1 MGDLMRQFW
10 IPALRSDELTTPDG
24 PPLRL
29 RLLGEDLIAFRTTS
43 GAVGLIQNACPHRGA
58 SLFFGRNE
66 EDGLR
71 CVYHGWKFDA
81 GGACIDMPS
90 EPAESNFKSKVRAR
104 AYPCLERNGV
114 VWAYMGP
121 RSEPPGL
128 PELEAN
134 MLDGG
139 GYEIQTMFRDCN
151 YMQALEGDIDT
162 VHSEYLHSGSMDYR
176 QYPKGSGMYYRMRT
190 AGPRYAVTDTDAG
203 TTYGAY
209 KQAEENL
216 VYWRIAH
223 FLFPFYTMIPSG
235 VLGLQVLVR
244 AWVPL
249 DDEHC
254 MFWSIVKRDGGPRI
268 SQGMQIDPKSGET
281 ERGFRRLG
289 QEFLHQSS
297 DWLGRWRLAS
307 NAGNDYDIDRGAQA
321 RNDSYT
327 GIDNGFAFLQDQA
340 VTESMGQIYTRDREH
355 LGTSDAM
362 IIRTRRRLI
371 NAARAY
377 QERGELPAGVD
388 DPSVYARRSGWTLLP
403 NESDWLAGTEHLR
416 RAFVQHPVEAL
427 PAQ

>member
-1 MGDLMRQFW
+1 MQD
-10 IPALRSDELTTPDG
+10 
-24 PPLRL
+24 
-29 RLLGEDLIAFRTTS
+29 
-43 GAVGLIQNACPHRGA
+43 ACPHRGA
-58 SLFFGRNE
+58 SMFFGRNE
-66 EDGLR
+66 DEGLR

-223 FLFPFYTMIPSG
+223 FLFPFYTMIPTG
-235 VLGLQVLVR
+235 VLGVQIIVR

-249 DDEHC
+249 DDENM
-254 MFWSIVKRDGGPRI
+254 MFWAMSVPSSRNAARAGYRGGEGRGTDIVQRGSRGSTFAGINYLP
-268 SQGMQIDPKSGET
+268 ET
-281 ERGFRRLG
+281 
-289 QEFLHQSS
+289 S
-297 DWLGRWRLAS
+297 DWLGRFRI
-307 NAGNDYDIDRGAQA
+307 NQNRENDYLIDREEQRTNG
-321 RNDSYT
+321 SYT
-327 GIDNGFAFLQDQA
+327 GIAGIHQQDQA
-340 VTESMGQIYTRDREH
+340 ITESMGPIVDRTDEH
-355 LGTSDAM
+355 LGSTDSM
-362 IIRTRRRLI
+362 VIRTRRRLLD
-371 NAARAY
+371 AARAL
-377 QERGELPAGVD
+377 EASGDTPPGVD
-388 DPSVYARRSGWTLLP
+388 NPAVYRYRSGGVILP
-403 NESDWLAGTEHLR
+403 RSVDWLEGTKDLQK
-416 RAFVQHPVEAL
+416 AFVTHTPDEVYEPVVKAST
-427 PAQ
+427 